1 MAWLLLAVRAL
12 NDIKASLGWKVVY
25 AWVGDD
31 PCGDGDV
38 SPWAGITCS
47 PPNQG
52 EDRVI
57 TEL

>member
-1 MAWLLLAVRAL
+1 ML

>member
-1 MAWLLLAVRAL
+1 MIKLLLPVKVL

-38 SPWAGITCS
+38 APWAGIKCS
-47 PPNQG
+47 PVIQG
-52 EDRVI
+52 EDRVV